1 MKAQC
6 TSFSKGRI
14 RDWSEKS
21 SVLVKHENNNWPVLN
36 WQHLYHIILFWTQL
50 STTGKV
56 VTGVWIIC
64 AKTSFAG
71 STTEQVRSNNKTQ
84 QMYLLHLGGC
94 SSKTPLSIK
103 YRWKNISFIFG
114 WVLLNWCGQFAIP
127 GGLDFPSPNFVHQRL
142 SEFPS
147 FVSPSP
153 STWWL
158 VFWLYF
164 GFILVVFW
172 LYFGFILVVFWL
184 CFGCVW
190 IASLLYSAV
199 FPVFGWNTSLH
210 FPLATSSLFPRSP
223 VGVHFDCIS
232 IVFIRTYTYLVET
245 LLCKFPLLRLS
256 CSPSLSPTAFINLN
270 QFAPDL
276 ACKWNTCWNIDRF

>member
-84 QMYLLHLGGC
+84 QMDLLHLGGC

-164 GFILVVFW
+164 GCFLAVFW
-172 LYFGFILVVFWL
+172 FYFGCVLAVFWL
-184 CFGCVW
+184 CLDCITIVFSCVSCIWLKHFSAFSPRHFVSFPPLTCWRSFWLHFNCIYPYIHIFG
-190 IASLLYSAV
+190 
-199 FPVFGWNTSLH
+199 GNTSLQI
-210 FPLATSSLFPRSP
+210 PPASSQLLAQP
-223 VGVHFDCIS
+223 VPH
-232 IVFIRTYTYLVET
+232 
-245 LLCKFPLLRLS
+245 RLY
-256 CSPSLSPTAFINLN
+256 
-270 QFAPDL
+270 
-276 ACKWNTCWNIDRF
+276 